1 MNSIKTARRGF
12 TLIELLVVIAIIAI
26 LAAILFPVFA
36 KARAKARQA
45 SDASNQKQIA
55 LGFIQYI
62 QDYDE
67 KFPPIASNTL
77 PNNAGANV
85 AWGPDY
91 STGPAPNGPYV
102 IVPGM
107 LQPYIKA
114 NQLFQDPSGP
124 RPGGT
129 IAAAAGNTING
140 YMYNDLLA
148 GKSQAAASAVA
159 STVLTINGDGQ
170 DPRVSFSNTG
180 LTYNVPVI
188 PNTRL
193 GLAAGHSINGT
204 GGGGNSIPATNGPA
218 VVTEAPGAG
227 NRDTIS
233 ATAANRH
240 SDGANVSY
248 VDGHVKWSKIV
259 VETTGTAGAN
269 PANKSVYF
277 PTRANVSTSAN
288 AVTATAPVGGL
299 RTVGAAMVNP
309 CPAANVEPVPG
320 GDMCGYTGTF
330 HLN

>member
-67 KFPPIASNTL
+67 KFPPVASAT
-77 PNNAGANV
+77 PAGV
-85 AWGPDY
+85 YIPWGPDY
-91 STGPAPNGPYV
+91 STGPAPGGPFV
-102 IVPGM
+102 IVQGL

-114 NQLFQDPSGP
+114 NQLFQDPSGA

-129 IAAAAGNTING
+129 IAAAAGNTIND

-148 GKSQAAASAVA
+148 GKSQAAAAAVA
-159 STVLTINGDGQ
+159 STVLTINADGQ
-170 DPRVSFSNTG
+170 DPRAQFTNTG
-180 LTYNVPVI
+180 NGVAPSASRQYLASGHGIVFGTALPTDQVAPFTGTAPNLT
-188 PNTRL
+188 PNP
-193 GLAAGHSINGT
+193 AAPPLRDVVSQT
-204 GGGGNSIPATNGPA
+204 A
-218 VVTEAPGAG
+218 V
-227 NRDTIS
+227 
-233 ATAANRH
+233 NRH

-259 VETTGTAGAN
+259 VENVAAPNNATN
-269 PANKSVYF
+269 RSIYF
-277 PTRANVSTSAN
+277 PTRANVSTA
-288 AVTATAPVGGL
+288 AAQGAAPAAGL
-299 RTVGAAMVNP
+299 RNVGAAATPP
-309 CPAANVEPVPG
+309 CAIVTNEPIPG
-320 GDMCGYTGTF
+320 GDMCGFTGTF
-330 HLN
+330 HVN

>member
-67 KFPPIASNTL
+67 KFPPVVGVAT
-77 PNNAGANV
+77 AGANQ
-85 AWGPDY
+85 ALANWGVDY
-91 STGPAPNGPYV
+91 TNGTTV
-102 IVPGM
+102 VTGM
-107 LQPYIKA
+107 LSPYIKS

-129 IAAAAGNTING
+129 ITTAAGNTIND
-140 YMYNDLLA
+140 YMYNDLLG
-148 GKSQAAASAVA
+148 GKSQAAASAVS
-159 STVLTINGDGQ
+159 STVMTINSDGI
-170 DPRVSFSNTG
+170 DPRASYATPTTAVKGSK
-180 LTYNVPVI
+180 
-188 PNTRL
+188 L
-193 GLAAGHSINGT
+193 GLGSGHAVTTGDTPLPMTTAPYDANGNPINQGARDAVSAG
-204 GGGGNSIPATNGPA
+204 A
-218 VVTEAPGAG
+218 VT
-227 NRDTIS
+227 
-233 ATAANRH
+233 RH

-259 VETTGTAGAN
+259 VETTGTAGVN
-269 PANKSVYF
+269 PTNKSVYF
-277 PTRANVSTSAN
+277 PDRANTSTSAAAGMAPTTG
-288 AVTATAPVGGL
+288 AVRKVGSAAADPC
-299 RTVGAAMVNP
+299 TTGAAY
-309 CPAANVEPVPG
+309 EPVPG
-320 GDMCGYTGTF
+320 GDMCGFTGTF